1 MEESVIGIWCG
12 KEIKEKSIKMKEEET
27 DGMVL
32 YIGSC
37 IRIILSNSILEMGI
51 EHNCLSVEQRENSFK
66 IHFDKLYIFKKIEP
80 YTRIYGIIGLPL
92 VLSVKKSGWRVPNFV
107 YRSIQCL
114 RKHDAI
120 HTQGLFRLTCSIG
133 ELKPL
138 KEIIDLDKDIGSN
151 FSDDCI
157 VIGTLLKSCLK
168 LMIEP
173 VIPFNKAIEF
183 SQLKQNSNPKQFINS
198 LPIPNQDTL
207 FILLQFLQ
215 EICSNQ
221 QENMMTFQNMSICF
235 ALCVCRLP
243 EINSKDEISFT
254 IDCISSF
261 EFVLTNFDSLFEDIK
276 ERNEALGMEFPKEPA
291 FSYEPH
297 IDYGT
302 FYSKNKLI
310 SKTKRNS
317 KRLSGHYIQIAHGM
331 RSISPALLEKRL
343 SEGKTESIGNNDN
356 QFILVHRSKS
366 PLPKINISPS
376 EQPPKPTPELLQ
388 ENESKKKETFRR
400 RIKRHSIELF
410 SGIIKKEEN

>member
-66 IHFDKLYIFKKIEP
+66 IHFDKLYIFNHIP
-80 YTRIYGIIGLPL
+80 GIYGIIGLPL

-207 FILLQFLQ
+207 YSSSIFTRNLL
-215 EICSNQ
+215 
-221 QENMMTFQNMSICF
+221 
-235 ALCVCRLP
+235 
-243 EINSKDEISFT
+243 
-254 IDCISSF
+254 
-261 EFVLTNFDSLFEDIK
+261 
-276 ERNEALGMEFPKEPA
+276 
-291 FSYEPH
+291 
-297 IDYGT
+297 
-302 FYSKNKLI
+302 
-310 SKTKRNS
+310 
-317 KRLSGHYIQIAHGM
+317 
-331 RSISPALLEKRL
+331 
-343 SEGKTESIGNNDN
+343 
-356 QFILVHRSKS
+356 
-366 PLPKINISPS
+366 
-376 EQPPKPTPELLQ
+376 
-388 ENESKKKETFRR
+388 
-400 RIKRHSIELF
+400 
-410 SGIIKKEEN
+410 